1 MLALKQISETL
12 LKNARRQGTLVK
24 EVMVKKL
31 AHLEW
36 KRALGLERKEVLGLD
51 IGSSHIK
58 LIQLRKDNSDYTVVT
73 AAIADIPP
81 GKTDDEKARDI
92 NTAVAIHQCLKSAE
106 LQTRLAVCG
115 LSGPEVAVRYF
126 KFPSLSPE
134 EIEGA
139 VLLEAAQICPFNT
152 NDGAVDY
159 QLVSN
164 GDDNV
169 SGILVAA
176 TNKLIKRKTQFIE
189 NASLDCVLMDIDGLA
204 LLNCLNEYGRKESG
218 QTATAVLNVG
228 SSYTTL
234 AIMGENMPFIR
245 DMTYA
250 GDDIIKKIA
259 DENNIS
265 AENAAK
271 ILSDSENQTQ
281 SPVDLGDSLAGACQP
296 LIVDVTETLRYYTT
310 QEKSAPVKKIFVCGG
325 FALVKG
331 FVEILDSH
339 LPAETLLWNPFDKIS
354 CDPQNNCRDILE
366 KKGPAMAVAAGLAM
380 RSF

>member
-1 MLALKQISETL
+1 MLALKQMSETL

-24 EVMVKKL
+24 ELVGKKL

-36 KRALGLERKEVLGLD
+36 KRALGLERHEVIGLD
-51 IGSSHIK
+51 IGSSQVK
-58 LIQLRKDNSDYTVVT
+58 LIQLQKDNSDYTVVA

-81 GKTDDEKARDI
+81 GQDDENARDI
-92 NTAVAIHQCLKSAE
+92 NIAAAIHQCLESAE
-106 LQTRLAVCG
+106 PQKRLAVCG

-134 EIEGA
+134 EIESA
-139 VLLEAAQICPFNT
+139 VLLEAAQVCPFNT

-159 QLVSN
+159 QLAPN
-164 GDDNV
+164 GGDSV

-204 LLNCLNEYGRKESG
+204 LLNCLNEYERKESG
-218 QTATAVLNVG
+218 QTTTAVLNVG

-234 AIMGENMPFIR
+234 AIMGEDMPFIR

-250 GDDIIKKIA
+250 GNDIVRQIA
-259 DENNIS
+259 DENNIP

-271 ILSDSENQTQ
+271 ILSDGENSTQ
-281 SPVDLGDSLAGACQP
+281 SPVDLGDSLARACQP
-296 LIVDVTETLRYYTT
+296 LIVDVNETLRYYTT
-310 QEKSAPVKKIFVCGG
+310 QEKLAPVKKIFVCGG

-339 LPAETLLWNPFDKIS
+339 LPAETLLWNPFDKMS
-354 CDPQNNCRDILE
+354 CGPQNNCRDLLE

-380 RSF
+380 RSI